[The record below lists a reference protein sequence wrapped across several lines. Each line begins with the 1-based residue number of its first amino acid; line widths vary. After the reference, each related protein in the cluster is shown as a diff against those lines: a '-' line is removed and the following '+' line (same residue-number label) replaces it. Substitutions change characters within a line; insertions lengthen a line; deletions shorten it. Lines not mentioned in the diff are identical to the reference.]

1 MARVRQV
8 SEREA
13 TGAVERVYHEL
24 RRTMRVT
31 GVDVSLR
38 TWAAFPRFFVAMWEA
53 LGPSVETRAFEESA
67 QGLWAR
73 TLEATVGW
81 EVLGAWNAA
90 DLGPSQRFHARG
102 ILELYEAMQPRV
114 ALMVAAVRLALR
126 GEPVGRGGRSGTV
139 ERVERGALPRM
150 AAMEWAPER
159 PPDARLRAL
168 YSDIVKRVGHPGV
181 PGEYR
186 ALACWPEYLEAVWSR
201 LGPVMRDE
209 AYARATEGLRAVMRQ
224 KARDLPF
231 EVALS
236 RQRVTSLGEDADA
249 VLRLTDALEE
259 RLPGLLVNL
268 ALMVQ
273 DVPDILRQ
281 PIPGAARLVPDWVAA
296 KELR

>member
-13 TGAVERVYHEL
+13 TGAVERVYHEV

-53 LGPSVETRAFEESA
+53 MGPNVETRAFEESGQA
-67 QGLWAR
+67 LWGE
-73 TLEATVGW
+73 TLESTVGW
-81 EVLGAWNAA
+81 EVLGAWETA

-126 GEPVGRGGRSGTV
+126 GEPVGRGGPPGTV
-139 ERVERGALPRM
+139 ERLERGALPRM

-168 YSDIVKRVGHPGV
+168 FSDIVKRVGPPGV

-186 ALACWPEYLEAVWSR
+186 ALACWPEYLESVWSR
-201 LGPVMRDE
+201 LGPVMRDPG
-209 AYARATEGLRAVMRQ
+209 YARAVEGVRESMRRRARS
-224 KARDLPF
+224 LPY
-231 EVALS
+231 VVGLS
-236 RQRVTSLGEDADA
+236 RARVASLGEDADA
-249 VLRLTDALEE
+249 VLRLTDALEA
-259 RLPGLLVNL
+259 RLPGLLLNL

-281 PIPGAARLVPDWVAA
+281 PIPGASRLVPDWVAA